1 MLTVNNE
8 VLASFSP
15 LRRQITGGASV
26 YAADGSTVLIE
37 LLPNDTLASM
47 NIESNIPKGK
57 FFGFA
62 ASRKLTIEL
71 VEKML
76 IDKGTKIKPFIK
88 TVGATEVAD
97 MPFFYVDKVE
107 IDDTQNKTII
117 TAYDAIYLADKLTIE
132 SLNINYPLTLK
143 DFTERLVEALNCT
156 LDADFTGVNPTLQD
170 DTTNLDGTET
180 LATLL
185 NAIAEATGTIC
196 ICSGNDSI
204 TFKTLDKTP
213 ADTILPGTY
222 FNFTS
227 QEPLTLTKLASS
239 TQLGDNYITGTDE
252 GFTQVIWDNPFLE
265 LREDVATLLDAV
277 ASKVI
282 GLTMMPYTLESRGNP
297 FYEIGDCLS
306 VLTALGEKTIYY
318 FNEKLAYGG
327 GLKSN
332 TSWVEGEQEKVDANP
347 TNLGETIKQT
357 YAKVDKANKQINMLV
372 SEVDTNKNNISSLQL
387 NTDAILA
394 SVQQIETTTTDALNS
409 INSDVSTL
417 TQKVEAQITA
427 EDVKL
432 EIQSELANGVDKV
445 ITNTGFVF
453 NDEGLTISKTGS
465 EMTTNIDE
473 DGMSVSRGDTEVL
486 TADNQGVIAY
496 NLHAKTY
503 LIVGETSRFEDYQK
517 NGQQRT
523 GCFWIGETEVDS

>member
-1 MLTVNNE
+1 MLTVNSD
-8 VLASFSP
+8 VLASYG
-15 LRRQITGGASV
+15 LLKRQITGGATV
-26 YAADGSTVLIE
+26 YMADGSTVS

-57 FFGFA
+57 FFGFT
-62 ASRKLTIEL
+62 ASKKLTIEL
-71 VEKML
+71 VEKL
-76 IDKGTKIKPFIK
+76 PLTKGTKIKPFIK
-88 TVGATEVAD
+88 IVDATEVAN
-97 MPFFYVDKVE
+97 MPFYYIDSVE
-107 IDDTQNKTII
+107 IDDVNNKTII
-117 TAYDAIYLADKLTIE
+117 TAYDALYTASGLYIE

-143 DFTERLVEALNCT
+143 DFAETIVEALNCT
-156 LDADFTGVNPTLQD
+156 LIADFTGVNPTLEQ
-170 DTTNLDGTET
+170 DTTNLDGTED

-196 ICSGNDSI
+196 ICTGDDSI
-204 TFKTLDKTP
+204 TFKTLERTP
-213 ADTILPGTY
+213 SDTILPGTY

-227 QEPLTLTKLASS
+227 QEPLTLTKVASS
-239 TQLGDNYITGTDE
+239 TQLGDNYVTGTDE
-252 GFTQVIWDNPFLE
+252 GLTQVIWDNPFIE
-265 LREDVATLLDAV
+265 LREDVGTLLEAIAD
-277 ASKVI
+277 KVI
-282 GLTMMPYTLESRGNP
+282 GLSMMPYTLESRGNP

-318 FNEKLAYGG
+318 FNETLAYGG

-332 TSWVEGEQEKVDANP
+332 TSWVEGEQERVDANP
-347 TNLGETIKQT
+347 TTLGETIKQT
-357 YAKVDKANKQINMLV
+357 YAKVDKANKQIDMLV
-372 SEVDTNKNNISSLQL
+372 SEVEGNAAAISSLKI
-387 NTDAILA
+387 NTDSIAA
-394 SVQQIETTTTDALNS
+394 SVSKMEASTNEGFES
-409 INSDVSTL
+409 INNDIGTL
-417 TQKVEAQITA
+417 TQQVEATLSA
-427 EDVKL
+427 EDVRL
-432 EIQSELANGVDKV
+432 EIKSELANGVDKV

-473 DGMSVSRGDTEVL
+473 DGMSVSRGDIEVL

-517 NGQQRT
+517 NGEQRT

>member
-1 MLTVNNE
+1 MLTVNSDI
-8 VLASFSP
+8 LASYGS
-15 LRRQITGGASV
+15 LKRQITGGASV
-26 YAADGSTVLIE
+26 YAADGSTVSLE

-47 NIESNIPKGK
+47 SIESNIPKGK
-57 FFGFA
+57 FFGFTV
-62 ASRKLTIEL
+62 SRKLTIEL
-71 VEKML
+71 IEKL
-76 IDKGTKIKPFIK
+76 TLSKGTKIKPFIK
-88 TVGATEVAD
+88 TVGATEVAA
-97 MPFFYVDKVE
+97 MPFFYVDSVE
-107 IDDTQNKTII
+107 IDDVNNKTTI
-117 TAYDAIYLADKLTIE
+117 TAYDAIYTADKLTTE
-132 SLNINYPLTLK
+132 SLNINYPLTLT
-143 DFTERLVEALNCT
+143 DFATLLVEALNGT
-156 LDADFTGVNPTLQD
+156 LVADFTGVNPILED

-180 LATLL
+180 IATLL

-196 ICSGNDSI
+196 ICSGDDSI
-204 TFKTLDKTP
+204 TFKTLERTP
-213 ADTILPGTY
+213 TDTILPGTY

-227 QEPLTLTKLASS
+227 QEPLTLTKVASS
-239 TQLGDNYITGTDE
+239 TQLGDNYITGTEE

-265 LREDVATLLDAV
+265 LREDIGDLVDAI
-277 ASKVI
+277 ANKVI
-282 GLTMMPYTLESRGNP
+282 GLSMMAYTLESRGNP

-318 FNEKLAYGG
+318 FNEKLEYGG
-327 GLKSN
+327 GMKSY
-332 TSWVEGEQEKVDANP
+332 TSWEEGEQEKVDANP
-347 TNLGETIKQT
+347 TTLGETIKQT

-372 SEVDTNKNNISSLQL
+372 SEVDTNKNNIASLQL

-394 SVQQIETTTTDALNS
+394 SVQHIETSTTDALNS

-432 EIQSELANGVDKV
+432 EIKSELANGVDKV
-445 ITNTGFVF
+445 VTNTGFVF
-453 NDEGLTISKTGS
+453 NDEGLTISKSGS